1 MEFVKKCSVLSLSLC
16 REKCVSKASSV
27 RRSLGLRNIFL
38 KFMIP
43 RKSISTLLILLLL
56 FTMSTPAV
64 PALAAS
70 VLPSSSL
77 PQLRPTPVSPPPAED
92 KKPDKD
98 KKPKEII
105 EKRSQYAK
113 KFQYPQGL
121 FLQRYFPRSIHQ
133 RSRGGGWEDIVDRS
147 SESDSSLSTPFQ
159 PLSGSSSELS
169 LCLYAGGSS
178 FNQGGARF
186 NNMMT
191 LNHYTQGGQ
200 TIRHDTYLR
209 FPQLRDL
216 IPETATL
223 NSVHLVVTSSDP
235 YATPF
240 QVNAHAITQAW
251 NPITITGGTLPTY
264 NAVPAAQNSW
274 TLTPGSLRAVRS
286 LDITSLASS
295 WMDGSV
301 NDYGLFLT
309 IPTPAQ
315 QINGVAEMDLP
326 VLIVKYTVLGAAADP
341 AFGGSFYF
349 DSITPPVLIP
359 GRVILVDR
367 MGDVYNP
374 ISSYT
379 ITNYSMDQM
388 IPFRENTL
396 AVSMSFDEVLP
407 GNSTKAPLIQPF
419 PVSNTLF
426 SDYTFPP
433 LNGSALTN
441 EDIYPN
447 YALTAPNPYSDPENP
462 GLIPSPPYLSRSI
475 PYLKLDSTD
484 RHHQVDITALV
495 NTPINADLYPY
506 YPLEQF
512 TSVFQIDS
520 SLVDPAA
527 PIRMPLS
534 SLPVVETV
542 SAPVTAEKGEL
553 QVAQPSLSIELP
565 IRAGD
570 MEAIVSPIS
579 GKYELRAKPQN
590 KLNFGFDGC
599 AQIIDIWALPAD
611 SGQSPPT
618 QITPTPPVDSI
629 VLPGK
634 PDPSNPSILGFGI
647 VHKSPAGALSA
658 YLPVTD
664 PKATSYARYYNPK
677 VTNMELRVH
686 EQQAASHRYELT
698 TPTGDL
704 SRWFNESGQLTEV
717 SSSIGAQII
726 FTYDANHPE
735 LISSI
740 EETKTGFTV
749 EYIYDQYDRLVERVD
764 SDNLQF
770 QYQYDQNNLLHKVID
785 GQNRN
790 FTLNRDQNQRVTSLS
805 MTSPTRSTPLTLI
818 SFGYDTPF
826 PADQTFSN
834 PPADLRLTSV
844 TDACGKASYFSY
856 NDSLR
861 QTIFTDATGRST
873 TYGFYHE
880 GTLEYIEN
888 EEKERKTFYPDS
900 THASPAVSKELACPM
915 DSNEEPDSNTYEY
928 DEYRRLVKATN
939 TEGDFMEWE
948 YNSNHKVIS
957 VTDREGKVTHI
968 SYTPDGSQ
976 VATVTLASGQSVDY
990 VYNQNHKIAS
1000 KDFSWG
1006 ENDTASY
1013 TYTHDANGF
1022 VSSITDPL
1030 QRVMQYSYST
1040 TGQLQQVTDPLGR
1053 VTAYSYNLDGKITNL
1068 TYSHQQVSKQVTFAY
1083 NDLGQ
1088 LTSVTDPK
1096 GGTTSYTYDACGRL
1110 SSMTDALQ
1118 NTTTYEHN
1126 EIGLLLSINDPLDR
1140 LTTYTYNDQHQLIA
1154 ITDPAMKSTQYVY
1167 DALGRLSR
1175 VIDPL
1180 DNETTYEY
1188 DKLHRI
1194 IGVTDPLENTTTF
1207 TYSPEG
1213 SLLTTTDPFNRIT
1226 TFTYDEAY
1234 RLSTATNPLNE
1245 TTTYTYHLFG
1255 GIQSISNALDQSVY
1269 YEYDKGGR
1277 LLKFTDIQDRDT
1289 LFYYDDADRLIEMTD
1304 AAQRSTSYVYDSFNN
1319 LLESTNALNQTTEY
1333 TYDLNGNP
1341 ISVTTPLGRTYTATY
1356 DALNRILSATD
1367 PLNHTRSYTY
1377 DEVSNLASFTD
1388 PLDHITSW
1396 EYEVRN
1402 LLEKSTDA
1410 LEQSTENVYD
1420 DARRLV
1426 SFQDELSRSSSFSYD
1441 ALSRL
1446 TQAVSPGALSTSY
1459 QYDALGNMTQMTRSA
1474 TTGNQPTS
1482 VSITQYS
1489 YDVLSRPSTVIDPLL
1504 NETSFSYNA
1513 LSQLTEIT
1521 LPDNESIVNTYD
1533 SYNRLSSSLASDL
1546 HSLSYTYDTLDRVS
1560 QITDSI
1566 TGSFS
1571 YQYDALDRVT
1581 QFTAP
1586 DQRVTS
1592 FIYDTDGR
1600 LTQSTYNSD
1609 STSITYDL
1617 ASRSTQTTAPG
1628 NRIYQRSYDAA
1639 DRLLTEALPSG
1650 INTHLLY
1657 DEIHRPTEMS
1667 YVLPGGLHYIP
1678 VKNFEQHSRTQLPL
1692 LLEFKHLSVA
1702 RFIKLMLDY
1711 TLQEGTLSQIA
1722 QKYGKGSD
1730 EAWKYRV
1737 QMNNRLRQAMLT
1749 DITVASFSPTYNAV
1763 SRITEEEDRIG
1774 NNVYAYEYTY
1784 DDDDQLLTAITPS
1797 ATYTYSYDERNNRI
1811 TQRIQTQQSDT
1822 TEYYTYNVADQMLS
1836 MTRKDTQTQQIL
1848 QQMSYSYDDQGRRIQ
1863 QVEVSINPQLV
1874 TEYAY
1879 YVGGN
1884 LKLVTLPDES
1894 TIEFRYDALGN
1905 RIRKISEDVVVTY
1918 HYNGSNLE
1926 EEIHRDATTEAV
1938 LFSLRYFPWG
1948 FTKTIGQTSTDYYY
1962 FVDQRGNTRAIT
1974 DDEGTLLEEYHYSPY
1989 GVLLSTP
1996 TISQF
2001 RFLSGGYACLWD
2013 AEISLYYMH
2022 ARYYDA
2028 PTGRFLTRDAVPGS
2042 LTSPISQNR
2051 YTYCQNDPIALID
2064 PTGLSPENT
2073 GSPARSS
2080 VLLPQSSVSIDNDLC
2095 LVPDLNIGGPSYLSF
2110 YNNYDTCSLDPLYRD
2125 VFGNIYRDIK
2135 LPDGSTIR
2143 LKVAQDKLI
2152 GGRWNRKW
2160 ITDVK
2165 DITDQLD
2172 ALLKENPFWSR
2183 EKKEYIRGIRD
2194 AVISIANGTKGLGLP
2209 IGEKLALAIDQANLI
2224 VSELWGDFNIEYD
2237 GPDKNAQ
2244 FMKHAIIGGFI
2255 ASQMGSMSSKLFKT
2269 HDIDAVKREIGF
2281 SVSYMHEIFQRL
2293 NPDYKMEIFNGG
2305 AYAGNRMDLVGIA
2318 NLMLAIFVEEWRAR
2332 GDSAGGVKKRDG
2344 TINDVGN
2351 VNGLAWR
2358 GNFFNDDGSS
2368 ASGSAYFKYLFSA
2381 DNYNATK
2388 SSRFMNVLA
2397 STAILFSKTELVK
2410 AEFVMANRSE
2420 SVNSVFSWL
2429 EAARRYNGGADNG
2442 GTYRHRRRIR
2452 NFVSNFAAI
2461 DKRFSYSIR
2470 TYSDYMEGLKWEWEP
2485 RDFLP

>member
-1 MEFVKKCSVLSLSLC
+1 
-16 REKCVSKASSV
+16 
-27 RRSLGLRNIFL
+27 
-38 KFMIP
+38 MIP
-43 RKSISTLLILLLL
+43 RKSVSALLSLLLL
-56 FTMSTPAV
+56 LTMTAPAI
-64 PALAAS
+64 PAMAVS

-77 PQLRPTPVSPPPAED
+77 PQLRPTPVSPPPKED
-92 KKPDKD
+92 KKPSKD
-98 KKPKEII
+98 KKPKEIN
-105 EKRSQYAK
+105 EKRSQYSK

-121 FLQRYFPRSIHQ
+121 FVQRYFPRPIHQ
-133 RSRGGGWEDIVDRS
+133 RSRDGGWEDIEDRPTS
-147 SESDSSLSTPFQ
+147 AIDPTLSTPFQ
-159 PLSGSSSELS
+159 PLSGPSSQLS

-178 FNQGGARF
+178 FNQVGARF
-186 NNMMT
+186 NNVMT

-200 TIRHDTYLR
+200 TIRHDAYLR

-251 NPITITGGTLPTY
+251 NPITIAGGTLPSY

-274 TLTPGSLRAVRS
+274 TLTPGSARAVRS
-286 LDITSLASS
+286 LDLTTLASS

-309 IPTPAQ
+309 IPTPDQ
-315 QINGVAEMDLP
+315 QINGVAGMDLP
-326 VLIVKYTVLGAAADP
+326 VLIVKYTVVGAAADP

-359 GRVILVDR
+359 GRVVLVDR
-367 MGDVYNP
+367 MGDVDNP

-407 GNSTKAPLIQPF
+407 GNTTTAPLIQPF

-426 SDYTFPP
+426 SDYNFPP
-433 LNGSALTN
+433 LNGSVLTN

-462 GLIPSPPYLSRSI
+462 GLIPSPPYLSESI
-475 PYLKLDSTD
+475 PYLRLDSTD

-506 YPLEQF
+506 YPLQQF

-520 SLVDPAA
+520 GLVDPTA

-542 SAPVTAEKGEL
+542 SAPNSIDNGEL
-553 QVAQPSLSIELP
+553 HFQGKPFEFQTPSLGIRTMGTKVPGIGGLPEFIINPFPIVGDGFNGCVNIIPIITLPKATLHPSPGGSGALPDGVIPPIDILIPPPKPQDPDPPLLPLP
-565 IRAGD
+565 IDG
-570 MEAIVSPIS
+570 I
-579 GKYELRAKPQN
+579 
-590 KLNFGFDGC
+590 GFIT
-599 AQIIDIWALPAD
+599 AQG
-611 SGQSPPT
+611 ST
-618 QITPTPPVDSI
+618 SI
-629 VLPGK
+629 
-634 PDPSNPSILGFGI
+634 F
-647 VHKSPAGALSA
+647 
-658 YLPVTD
+658 LPVTD
-664 PKATSYARYYNPK
+664 PEATSYTRYYNPK

-686 EQQAASHRYELT
+686 EQQSASHRYELT

-704 SRWFNESGQLTEV
+704 SRWYNENGKITEV
-717 SSSIGAQII
+717 SSSIGGQILY
-726 FTYDANHPE
+726 TYDVNRPE
-735 LISSI
+735 LLASV
-740 EETKTGFTV
+740 EETTTGFTI
-749 EYIYDQYDRLVERVD
+749 EYVYDQYDRLVEIKND
-764 SDNLQF
+764 FNQQFQF
-770 QYQYDQNNLLHKVID
+770 QYLQNNLIDRVID
-785 GQNRN
+785 IQNRSVW
-790 FTLNRDQNQRVTSLS
+790 FNRDQDQRITSLS
-805 MTSPTRSTPLTLI
+805 MTTPTRSTPLTLI
-818 SFGYDTPF
+818 SFGYDTPT
-826 PADQTFSN
+826 PSDQTFSN

-844 TDACGKASYFSY
+844 TDACGKTSYFSY
-856 NDSLR
+856 NDPLR
-861 QTIFTDATGRST
+861 QTTFTDSTGRST

-888 EEKERKTFYPDS
+888 EEEQRKTFYPDS

-915 DSNEEPDSNTYEY
+915 DPNEEPDSNTYEY

-939 TEGDFMEWE
+939 TEGDFMEWD
-948 YNSNHKVIS
+948 YNTNHKVIS

-976 VATVTLASGQSVDY
+976 VATILLASGQSVEY
-990 VYNQNHKIAS
+990 VYNQNQKIES

-1022 VSSITDPL
+1022 VSTITDPL

-1053 VTAYSYNLDGKITNL
+1053 VTAYSYNLDGKITSI
-1068 TYSHQQVSKQVTFAY
+1068 TYSHQQASKQVTFAY

-1096 GGTTSYTYDACGRL
+1096 GGATSYTYDACGRL

-1118 NTTTYEHN
+1118 NTTTYQHN
-1126 EIGLLLSINDPLDR
+1126 DIGLLLTITDPLDR
-1140 LTTYTYNDQHQLIA
+1140 LTSYTYNDQHQLIA
-1154 ITDPAMKSTQYVY
+1154 VTDPAMKSTHYSY
-1167 DALGRLSR
+1167 DALGRLTS

-1194 IGVTDPLENTTTF
+1194 ISVTDPLENTTTF

-1213 SLLTTTDPFNRIT
+1213 SLLSTTDPLNHTT

-1234 RLSTATNPLNE
+1234 RLSTVTNPLNE

-1289 LFYYDDADRLIEMTD
+1289 LFDYDDADRLIEVTD
-1304 AAQRSTSYVYDSFNN
+1304 AAQRSTTYVYDSFNN

-1341 ISVTTPLGRTYTATY
+1341 TSVTTPLGRTYTATY
-1356 DALNRILSATD
+1356 DALNRLLSATD

-1377 DEVSNLASFTD
+1377 DEVSNPATFTD

-1441 ALSRL
+1441 ALGRL
-1446 TQAVSPGALSTSY
+1446 TQAVSPGTLSTSY

-1504 NETSFSYNA
+1504 NETSFTYNA
-1513 LSQLTEIT
+1513 LSQLTEIA

-1533 SYNRLSSSLASDL
+1533 SYNRLSSSLASDS
-1546 HSLSYTYDTLDRVS
+1546 HSLSYTYDTLDRVT

-1581 QFTAP
+1581 QLTAP

-1592 FIYDTDGR
+1592 FTYDADGR
-1600 LTQSTYNSD
+1600 LTQSTYNSE
-1609 STSITYDL
+1609 STSLSYDL

-1639 DRLLTEALPSG
+1639 DRLLTESLPSG

-1667 YVLPGGLHYIP
+1667 YVLPGGSSYVP
-1678 VKNFEQHSRTQLPL
+1678 PKNAEPLSKTQQPL
-1692 LLEFKHLSVA
+1692 LFEFKHLSVA

-1711 TLQEGTLSQIA
+1711 TLQEGTLSQIS
-1722 QKYGKGSD
+1722 QTHGKGSD

-1784 DDDDQLLTAITPS
+1784 DDDDQLLTAITPT
-1797 ATYTYSYDERNNRI
+1797 ATYTYSYDERNNRS

-1863 QVEVSINPQLV
+1863 QVEVSANPQLV

-1948 FTKTIGQTSTDYYY
+1948 FTKTVGQTSTDYYY
-1962 FVDQRGNTRAIT
+1962 IVDQRGNTRAIT

-1996 TISQF
+1996 TISQY
-2001 RFLSGGYACLWD
+2001 RFLS
-2013 AEISLYYMH
+2013 
-2022 ARYYDA
+2022 
-2028 PTGRFLTRDAVPGS
+2028 
-2042 LTSPISQNR
+2042 
-2051 YTYCQNDPIALID
+2051 
-2064 PTGLSPENT
+2064 
-2073 GSPARSS
+2073 
-2080 VLLPQSSVSIDNDLC
+2080 
-2095 LVPDLNIGGPSYLSF
+2095 
-2110 YNNYDTCSLDPLYRD
+2110 
-2125 VFGNIYRDIK
+2125 
-2135 LPDGSTIR
+2135 
-2143 LKVAQDKLI
+2143 
-2152 GGRWNRKW
+2152 
-2160 ITDVK
+2160 
-2165 DITDQLD
+2165 
-2172 ALLKENPFWSR
+2172 
-2183 EKKEYIRGIRD
+2183 
-2194 AVISIANGTKGLGLP
+2194 
-2209 IGEKLALAIDQANLI
+2209 
-2224 VSELWGDFNIEYD
+2224 
-2237 GPDKNAQ
+2237 
-2244 FMKHAIIGGFI
+2244 
-2255 ASQMGSMSSKLFKT
+2255 
-2269 HDIDAVKREIGF
+2269 
-2281 SVSYMHEIFQRL
+2281 
-2293 NPDYKMEIFNGG
+2293 
-2305 AYAGNRMDLVGIA
+2305 
-2318 NLMLAIFVEEWRAR
+2318 
-2332 GDSAGGVKKRDG
+2332 
-2344 TINDVGN
+2344 
-2351 VNGLAWR
+2351 
-2358 GNFFNDDGSS
+2358 
-2368 ASGSAYFKYLFSA
+2368 
-2381 DNYNATK
+2381 
-2388 SSRFMNVLA
+2388 
-2397 STAILFSKTELVK
+2397 
-2410 AEFVMANRSE
+2410 
-2420 SVNSVFSWL
+2420 
-2429 EAARRYNGGADNG
+2429 
-2442 GTYRHRRRIR
+2442 
-2452 NFVSNFAAI
+2452 
-2461 DKRFSYSIR
+2461 
-2470 TYSDYMEGLKWEWEP
+2470 
-2485 RDFLP
+2485 

>member
-1 MEFVKKCSVLSLSLC
+1 
-16 REKCVSKASSV
+16 
-27 RRSLGLRNIFL
+27 
-38 KFMIP
+38 MIP

-121 FLQRYFPRSIHQ
+121 FLQRYFPRPIHQ
-133 RSRGGGWEDIVDRS
+133 RSRDGGWEDIVDRPS
-147 SESDSSLSTPFQ
+147 SEIDSSLSTPFQ

-178 FNQGGARF
+178 FNQIGTRF
-186 NNMMT
+186 DNVMT

-200 TIRHDTYLR
+200 TIQHDTYLR

-235 YATPF
+235 YTTPF

-251 NPITITGGTLPTY
+251 NPITVAGGSLPSY

-274 TLTPGSLRAVRS
+274 TLTPGSARAVRS
-286 LDITSLASS
+286 LNITTLASS

-315 QINGVAEMDLP
+315 QINGVAGMDLP
-326 VLIVKYTVLGAAADP
+326 VLIVKYTVVGAAADP
-341 AFGGSFYF
+341 AFGGSYYF
-349 DSITPPVLIP
+349 DNITPPVLIP

-367 MGDVYNP
+367 MGDVDNP

-407 GNSTKAPLIQPF
+407 GNSTTAPLIQPF

-447 YALTAPNPYSDPENP
+447 YALTAPDPYSDPENP
-462 GLIPSPPYLSRSI
+462 GLIPSPPYLSESI
-475 PYLKLDSTD
+475 PFLRLDSTD

-520 SLVDPAA
+520 NLVDPAA
-527 PIRMPLS
+527 PIQMPLS

-542 SAPVTAEKGEL
+542 SAPVTVEKGEL
-553 QVAQPSLSIELP
+553 QVAQPSLSFELP

-570 MEAIVSPIS
+570 MEVIVSPIS
-579 GKYELRAKPQN
+579 GKFEIRAKPQY
-590 KLNFGFDGC
+590 KLNLGFNGC
-599 AQIIDIWALPAD
+599 AQIIDIWVFPED
-611 SGQSPPT
+611 SGQSPPD
-618 QITPTPPVDSI
+618 QYVPPPVDRL
-629 VLPGK
+629 LPPGN
-634 PDPSNPSILGFGI
+634 PDPSNPLPLGFGI

-658 YLPVTD
+658 FLPVTD
-664 PKATSYARYYNPK
+664 PEATSYTRYYNPK

-717 SSSIGAQII
+717 TSSIGAQIS
-726 FTYDANHPE
+726 FTYDTTNPE
-735 LISSI
+735 LLTSI
-740 EETKTGFTV
+740 EEIKTGFTV

-770 QYQYDQNNLLHKVID
+770 QYQYDQNSLLQHVTD
-785 GQNRN
+785 GQNRQ
-790 FTLNRDQNQRVTSLS
+790 FTLNRDQEQRMTSLS

-861 QTIFTDATGRST
+861 QTVFTDATGRST

-888 EEKERKTFYPDS
+888 EEEERKTFCPDS
-900 THASPAVSKELACPM
+900 KHASPATSKELACPM
-915 DSNEEPDSNTYEY
+915 DPNEEPDSNTYEY

-939 TEGDFMEWE
+939 TEGEFMEWE
-948 YNSNHKVIS
+948 YNSNNKAIS

-976 VATVTLASGQSVDY
+976 VATILLASGQSVEY
-990 VYNQNHKIAS
+990 VYNQNQKIAS
-1000 KDFSWG
+1000 KNFSWG

-1040 TGQLQQVTDPLGR
+1040 TGVLQQVTDPLGR

-1068 TYSHQQVSKQVTFAY
+1068 TYSHQQASKQVTFAY

-1096 GGTTSYTYDACGRL
+1096 GGSTSYTYDACGRL

-1126 EIGLLLSINDPLDR
+1126 EIGLLLSITDPLDR
-1140 LTTYTYNDQHQLIA
+1140 LTSYTYNDQHQLIA
-1154 ITDPAMKSTQYVY
+1154 VTDPAMKSTQYSY
-1167 DALGRLSR
+1167 DALGRLIS

-1194 IGVTDPLENTTTF
+1194 ISVTDPLDNTSSF

-1213 SLLTTTDPFNRIT
+1213 SLLTTTDPLNRTT

-1234 RLSTATNPLNE
+1234 RLSTVTNPLNE

-1289 LFYYDDADRLIEMTD
+1289 LFDYDDADRLIETTD
-1304 AAQRSTSYVYDSFNN
+1304 AAQRSTTHVYDSFNN

-1341 ISVTTPLGRTYTATY
+1341 TSVTTPLGRTYTATY
-1356 DALNRILSATD
+1356 DALNRLISATD

-1377 DEVSNLASFTD
+1377 DEVSNPATFTD

-1441 ALSRL
+1441 ALVRL
-1446 TQAVSPGALSTSY
+1446 TQAVSPGTLSTSY

-1474 TTGNQPTS
+1474 TAGNQPTS

-1504 NETSFSYNA
+1504 NETSFTYNA
-1513 LSQLTEIT
+1513 LSQLTEIA

-1546 HSLSYTYDTLDRVS
+1546 HSLSYTYDTLDRVT

-1581 QFTAP
+1581 QLTAP

-1592 FIYDTDGR
+1592 FTYDADGR

-1609 STSITYDL
+1609 STSLTYDL

-1639 DRLLTEALPSG
+1639 DRLLAEALPSG

-1667 YVLPGGLHYIP
+1667 YVLPGGSRYIP
-1678 VKNFEQHSRTQLPL
+1678 AKNSEQHSRTQQPL
-1692 LLEFKHLSVA
+1692 LLEFKHLSMA

-1711 TLQEGTLSQIA
+1711 TLQEGTLSQIT
-1722 QKYGKGSD
+1722 QQYGRGSD

-1797 ATYTYSYDERNNRI
+1797 ATYTYSYDERNNRS

-1863 QVEVSINPQLV
+1863 QVEVSANPQLV

-1905 RIRKISEDVVVTY
+1905 RIRKISEDVIVTY

-1948 FTKTIGQTSTDYYY
+1948 FTKTVGQTSTDYYY
-1962 FVDQRGNTRAIT
+1962 IVDQRGNTRAIT

-1996 TISQF
+1996 TISQY

-2042 LTSPISQNR
+2042 LTSPVSQNR

-2080 VLLPQSSVSIDNDLC
+2080 VPLPQYSDFIDDDPC
-2095 LVPDLNIGGPSYLSF
+2095 RVPDLSMGGPLGSVR
-2110 YNNYDTCSLDPLYRD
+2110 NNYDSCSIDPLYRD
-2125 VFGNIYRDIK
+2125 QFGNISRKITLPSGATIK
-2135 LPDGSTIR
+2135 LELGKMNADGSIS
-2143 LKVAQDKLI
+2143 
-2152 GGRWNRKW
+2152 WY
-2160 ITDVK
+2160 TDVSQ
-2165 DITDQLD
+2165 ITDQLD
-2172 ALLKENPFWSR
+2172 FLINNPGVSPENR
-2183 EKKEYIRGIRD
+2183 EYLRGIRD
-2194 AVISIANGTKGLGLP
+2194 AVIAIANGTQGRGLP
-2209 IGEKLALAIDQANLI
+2209 LGEKLALAIEQANLI
-2224 VSELWGDFNIEYD
+2224 VAELWSEYNKEND
-2237 GPDKNAQ
+2237 DPDKHYQ
-2244 FMKHAIIGGFI
+2244 FMRHAIVGGYI
-2255 ASQMGSMSSKLFKT
+2255 AHFMGNYYINTEAYYLAEDESKINRL
-2269 HDIDAVKREIGF
+2269 IGF
-2281 SVSYMHEIFQRL
+2281 AISYVSYNEFNFGNL
-2293 NPDYKMEIFNGG
+2293 NIDNGFANPG
-2305 AYAGNRMDLVGIA
+2305 QMDLLGLA
-2318 NLMLAIFVEEWRAR
+2318 NLMKAIVAAEWIGRREKGIGIVTDPNNLA
-2332 GDSAGGVKKRDG
+2332 
-2344 TINDVGN
+2344 N
-2351 VNGLAWR
+2351 VNSEWKTDHMTGRWKKLDFAKIKKSRLLSIMAGVSEIYWKAIVTMSCHPHLPFNST
-2358 GNFFNDDGSS
+2358 NF
-2368 ASGSAYFKYLFSA
+2368 
-2381 DNYNATK
+2381 
-2388 SSRFMNVLA
+2388 
-2397 STAILFSKTELVK
+2397 
-2410 AEFVMANRSE
+2410 
-2420 SVNSVFSWL
+2420 WL
-2429 EAARRYNGGADNG
+2429 ETVRYYNYDQSIQGSIDTNDANYDWMKSVLKHVKMGDRRQLSQY
-2442 GTYRHRRRIR
+2442 IR
-2452 NFVSNFAAI
+2452 YEDWLDDLF
-2461 DKRFSYSIR
+2461 
-2470 TYSDYMEGLKWEWEP
+2470 EGNLKP
-2485 RDFLP
+2485 LP